1 MEWDCSSTITTC
13 RKPRHL
19 KVIICCWC
27 TGECSRF
34 HHRFSWYGLV
44 VPESAQGY
52 VPYVRLSLVL
62 LFVYNILGTLA
73 PIMRPKDN
81 LTDIPLTPTQR
92 AALGLDP
99 NVTAPPLPKNTVS
112 PYITPPRYSR
122 SPTPRKSSSGSR
134 SRSPAG
140 SPGSRLESSLLKR
153 QGSDSSFSPSHS
165 PLWQKAVGGNRDSSR
180 QHSYGSPS
188 PLGPG
193 SGKDV
198 SILGAPSTPS
208 PSTGRG
214 ASVALNS
221 KWLYERGRAS
231 PTSRNLYS

>member
-1 MEWDCSSTITTC
+1 M
-13 RKPRHL
+13 
-19 KVIICCWC
+19 
-27 TGECSRF
+27 
-34 HHRFSWYGLV
+34 
-44 VPESAQGY
+44 VPQSAQGY
-52 VPYVRLSLVL
+52 IPYVRLSFLL
-62 LFVYNILGTLA
+62 LFVYNILVTLA

-81 LTDIPLTPTQR
+81 ITDIPLTPTQR

-99 NVTAPPLPKNTVS
+99 NAATPPPPNTKVS

-134 SRSPAG
+134 SGSPAG
-140 SPGSRLESSLLKR
+140 SPGSRSESPFLKR

-165 PLWQKAVGGNRDSSR
+165 PLWQKAVGGSRDSSR
-180 QHSYGSPS
+180 QYSYGSPS

-193 SGKDV
+193 TGKDV

-214 ASVALNS
+214 TSVGLNS

>member
-1 MEWDCSSTITTC
+1 MY
-13 RKPRHL
+13 
-19 KVIICCWC
+19 
-27 TGECSRF
+27 
-34 HHRFSWYGLV
+34 HRSSWYGLV
-44 VPESAQGY
+44 VPQSAQGY
-52 VPYVRLSLVL
+52 VPYARLSFVL
-62 LFVYNILGTLA
+62 LFVYNILVTLA

-99 NVTAPPLPKNTVS
+99 NAAVPLPPNTTIS
-112 PYITPPRYSR
+112 PYVTPPRYSR

-140 SPGSRLESSLLKR
+140 SPGPGLESPLSKR
-153 QGSDSSFSPSHS
+153 QVSDSSFSPSHS
-165 PLWQKAVGGNRDSSR
+165 PLWQKAVGGSRDSLR

-193 SGKDV
+193 NGKDV
-198 SILGAPSTPS
+198 SILGAPTTPS
-208 PSTGRG
+208 PSAGRG
-214 ASVALNS
+214 TSVGLNS

-231 PTSRNLYS
+231 PTSRNLYN

>member
-1 MEWDCSSTITTC
+1 M
-13 RKPRHL
+13 
-19 KVIICCWC
+19 
-27 TGECSRF
+27 
-34 HHRFSWYGLV
+34 
-44 VPESAQGY
+44 
-52 VPYVRLSLVL
+52 
-62 LFVYNILGTLA
+62 LFVYNILLTLA
-73 PIMRPKDN
+73 PIMRTKDN

-99 NVTAPPLPKNTVS
+99 NAAAPLPNTPVS

-122 SPTPRKSSSGSR
+122 SPTPRKSSPGSR

-140 SPGSRLESSLLKR
+140 SPGSRIESPLLKR
-153 QGSDSSFSPSHS
+153 QGSDSPFSPSHS
-165 PLWQKAVGGNRDSSR
+165 PLWQKAVGGSRDSPR
-180 QHSYGSPS
+180 QRSYGSPS

-193 SGKDV
+193 TGKDV

-214 ASVALNS
+214 TSVGLNS

-231 PTSRNLYS
+231 PTNRNLYS